1 MAGYWGVGPG
11 PGVSMVQMKAAEL
24 GTGKNPEL
32 MEARA
37 LVCSG
42 V

>member
-11 PGVSMVQMKAAEL
+11 PGVWVVQMKAAEL